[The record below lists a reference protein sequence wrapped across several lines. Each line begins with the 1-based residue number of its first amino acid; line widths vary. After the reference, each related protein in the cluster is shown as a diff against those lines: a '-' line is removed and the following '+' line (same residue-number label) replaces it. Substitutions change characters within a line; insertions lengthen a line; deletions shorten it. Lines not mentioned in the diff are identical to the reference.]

1 MLTYMLDTNICI
13 YVMKNYPLDLR
24 EKFNSLAEQLCISSI
39 TLGELHYGAEKSARR
54 VDNLTAIEHFV
65 ARLDVLPF
73 EVKAAAHYGQVRAE
87 LERAGTPCGP
97 HDMQIGG
104 HARSE
109 GLIIVTNNLR
119 GFRRMRG
126 MRVENWVR
134 ALLPLGRRRR
144 RVDVTLNPRRN
155 VMAVS
160 SDLTVKQRGGMAPH
174 SRDMRCP
181 RFAQLFTL
189 RKQRAQ
195 GKPGARCTRGLA
207 CKCT

>member
-24 EKFNSLAEQLCISSI
+24 DRFNSLAEQLCISSI

-54 VDNLTAIEHFV
+54 VDNLSAIEAFV

-73 EVKAAAHYGQVRAE
+73 EAKAAAHYGQVRAE

-109 GLIIVTNNLR
+109 GLIIVTNNI
-119 GFRRMRG
+119 GEFSRMPG
-126 MRVENWVR
+126 LRVENWV
-134 ALLPLGRRRR
+134 
-144 RVDVTLNPRRN
+144 
-155 VMAVS
+155 
-160 SDLTVKQRGGMAPH
+160 
-174 SRDMRCP
+174 
-181 RFAQLFTL
+181 
-189 RKQRAQ
+189 
-195 GKPGARCTRGLA
+195 
-207 CKCT
+207 